1 MKQET
6 DTYFI
11 ILQIEKKKL
20 LEYKSTIQENLQ
32 TEQFT
37 KGLVYDFGQKIEIVS
52 THSSVFWGKIG
63 HEIYFCDIIDRKKT
77 FETIKINLRKNR
89 KIRTFPKAFVHDVA
103 QKLERFQIVIR
114 AKRHFKCCLFTCVAC
129 RTVASFFL

>member
-1 MKQET
+1 MIKNWKYFHSLFLNKMKQET

-52 THSSVFWGKIG
+52 THSSVF
-63 HEIYFCDIIDRKKT
+63 
-77 FETIKINLRKNR
+77 
-89 KIRTFPKAFVHDVA
+89 
-103 QKLERFQIVIR
+103 
-114 AKRHFKCCLFTCVAC
+114 
-129 RTVASFFL
+129 